1 MYVRRYFF
9 MRKQILYYGLKYGG
23 EYRKIKRAI
32 EKNEEWEETEYD
44 ENYITILDEEYPKE
58 FYELDE
64 PPYLFFYKGNLELL
78 TKEKV
83 SVIGS
88 RECSEYAKQSC
99 YDLMDRLKNDTVIV
113 SGLAKGVDALA
124 HIEAMKLGH
133 PCIGVIGCGLDI
145 IYPMENKNLYEEIM
159 NNHLL
164 ISEYPNHVA
173 PSAHHFPAR
182 NRLIAALGEVCY
194 VVEAKSKSGTM
205 ITANYALSLDRE
217 IIAFP
222 YRYNEAFGK
231 GCNDLIEQGA
241 SIFNP

>member
-1 MYVRRYFF
+1 
-9 MRKQILYYGLKYGG
+9 MRKQILYYCLKYDG
-23 EYRKIKRAI
+23 EYRKVKRAI
-32 EKNEEWEETEYD
+32 EKNEEWEEVEYD
-44 ENYITILDEEYPKE
+44 ENYITILDDEYPKE

-64 PPYLFFYKGNLELL
+64 PPYLFYYKGNIDLL
-78 TKEKV
+78 KKEKV

-88 RECSEYAKQSC
+88 RECSEYACKSC
-99 YDLMDRLKNDTVIV
+99 HDLMNYLNNNVVIV
-113 SGLAKGVDALA
+113 SGMAKGVDAIA

-133 PCIGVIGCGLDI
+133 FCIGVIGCGLDVV
-145 IYPMENKNLYEEIM
+145 YPKENQNLYNEII

-164 ISEYPNHVA
+164 ISEYPKYVT
-173 PSAHHFPAR
+173 PYAHHFPAR
-182 NRLIAALGEVCY
+182 NRLIAALGKVCY

-205 ITANYALSLDRE
+205 ITANYALSLNRE
-217 IIAFP
+217 IVAFP